1 MTSERVEKLLDGS
14 DALLGAF
21 GPITAAP
28 PFDQT
33 AKLQVCRAL
42 CSLSIEHAVA
52 SRCLLAVGAGPSTVI
67 IHRAQF
73 EALVRAVWVFCC
85 ASDDEVACLQ
95 DELTPTSESLAA
107 RLPMLSK
114 MLISLEAVKQAA
126 EPLRAF
132 LEFKKYSWAALNS
145 FVHAGAHALHRLRA
159 GFRFE
164 LVEVMVKQSN
174 ALVVMAHMQLAI
186 TIGSKDAVH
195 WVATTAD
202 GFFAV
207 LPPRTG

>member
-1 MTSERVEKLLDGS
+1 MSERVEKLFGGS
-14 DALLGAF
+14 DALLEAL
-21 GPITAAP
+21 GPIIAAP
-28 PFDQT
+28 PFDQSDR
-33 AKLQVCRAL
+33 LQVCRML
-42 CSLSIEHAVA
+42 CLLSIEHAVA
-52 SRCLLAVGAGPSTVI
+52 IRCLLAAGAGPSTVI

-73 EALVRAVWVFCC
+73 EALVRAVWTLYC

-114 MLISLEAVKQAA
+114 MLQALETVQQAA

-145 FVHAGAHALHRLRA
+145 FVHAGAHALHRLRT
-159 GFRFE
+159 GFPLE
-164 LVEVMVKQSN
+164 LVELVVKQSN

-186 TIGSKDAVH
+186 TTGSQDAVR

-202 GFFAV
+202 GFSDV
-207 LPPRTG
+207 LPLRTR

>member
-1 MTSERVEKLLDGS
+1 MSEPVEKLFEGS
-14 DALLGAF
+14 DELLEALA
-21 GPITAAP
+21 PITAAP
-28 PFDQT
+28 PFDQSDR
-33 AKLQVCRAL
+33 LQVCRAL
-42 CSLSIEHAVA
+42 CLLSIEHAVA

-73 EALVRAVWVFCC
+73 EALVRAVWVLYC
-85 ASDDEVACLQ
+85 ANDTEVACLQ

-126 EPLRAF
+126 EPLRVF

-145 FVHAGAHALHRLRA
+145 FVHAGAHALHRLRT
-159 GFRFE
+159 GFPLE
-164 LVEVMVKQSN
+164 LVEVVVKQSN

-186 TIGSKDAVH
+186 TAGSQEAVR
-195 WVATTAD
+195 WVAKTSD
-202 GFFAV
+202 GFPAV
-207 LPPRTG
+207 LPPRIR

>member
-1 MTSERVEKLLDGS
+1 MSERVEKLFGGS
-14 DALLGAF
+14 DALLEAL
-21 GPITAAP
+21 GPITAASL
-28 PFDQT
+28 FDQ
-33 AKLQVCRAL
+33 AARLQVCRAL

-52 SRCLLAVGAGPSTVI
+52 SRCLLAAGAGPSTLI

-73 EALVRAVWVFCC
+73 EALVRAVWVFYC

-114 MLISLEAVKQAA
+114 MLQALETVKQAA

-132 LEFKKYSWAALNS
+132 SEFKKYSWVALNS
-145 FVHAGAHALHRLRA
+145 FVHAGAHALHRLRT
-159 GFRFE
+159 GFPLE
-164 LVEVMVKQSN
+164 LVELIVKQSN

-186 TIGSKDAVH
+186 ITGSQDAVR
-195 WVATTAD
+195 WVAKTAD
-202 GFFAV
+202 GFSDV
-207 LPPRTG
+207 LPLRTR

>member
-1 MTSERVEKLLDGS
+1 MMSEPVEKLFDGS
-14 DALLGAF
+14 DALLQALTS
-21 GPITAAP
+21 ITQLP
-28 PFDQT
+28 GFDQSDR
-33 AKLQVCRAL
+33 LQVCRAL
-42 CSLSIEHAVA
+42 CLLSIEHAVA

-73 EALVRAVWVFCC
+73 EALVRAVWVFYC

-114 MLISLEAVKQAA
+114 MLQALETVKQAA

-145 FVHAGAHALHRLRA
+145 FVHAGAHALHRLRT
-159 GFRFE
+159 GFPLE
-164 LVEVMVKQSN
+164 LVELVVKQSN

-186 TIGSKDAVH
+186 TTGSQDAVR

-202 GFFAV
+202 GFSDV
-207 LPPRTG
+207 LPPRTR

>member
-1 MTSERVEKLLDGS
+1 MRPSLE
-14 DALLGAF
+14 AL

-28 PFDQT
+28 PFDQSDR
-33 AKLQVCRAL
+33 LQVCRTL
-42 CSLSIEHAVA
+42 CLLSIEHAVA
-52 SRCLLAVGAGPSTVI
+52 IRCLLAAGAGPSTVI

-73 EALVRAVWVFCC
+73 EALVRAVWTLYC

-114 MLISLEAVKQAA
+114 MLQALETVQQAA

-145 FVHAGAHALHRLRA
+145 FVHAGAHALHRLRT
-159 GFRFE
+159 GFPLE
-164 LVEVMVKQSN
+164 LVELVVKQSN

-186 TIGSKDAVH
+186 TTGSQDAVR

-202 GFFAV
+202 GSSDV
-207 LPPRTG
+207 LPLRTR

>member
-1 MTSERVEKLLDGS
+1 MMSERVEKLFDGS
-14 DALLGAF
+14 DALLEAL
-21 GPITAAP
+21 GPIIAAP

-42 CSLSIEHAVA
+42 CLLSIEHAVA
-52 SRCLLAVGAGPSTVI
+52 SRCLLAAGAGPSTVI

-73 EALVRAVWVFCC
+73 EALVRAVWVLYC
-85 ASDDEVACLQ
+85 ASEDEVACLQ

-114 MLISLEAVKQAA
+114 MLIALEAVTQAA

-145 FVHAGAHALHRLRA
+145 FVHAGAHALHRLRT
-159 GFRFE
+159 GFPLE
-164 LVEVMVKQSN
+164 LVELVVKQSN

-186 TIGSKDAVH
+186 TTGSQDAVR
-195 WVATTAD
+195 WVAKTSD
-202 GFFAV
+202 GFPAV
-207 LPPRTG
+207 LPPRIR